1 MLARHILEA
10 SNISVLAME
19 YEHYTVYRVSTVEPQ
34 QVERY
39 LAKNL

>member
-19 YEHYTVYRVSTVEPQ
+19 YEHYTLYNVQGVDCRLPKST
-34 QVERY
+34 
-39 LAKNL
+39 